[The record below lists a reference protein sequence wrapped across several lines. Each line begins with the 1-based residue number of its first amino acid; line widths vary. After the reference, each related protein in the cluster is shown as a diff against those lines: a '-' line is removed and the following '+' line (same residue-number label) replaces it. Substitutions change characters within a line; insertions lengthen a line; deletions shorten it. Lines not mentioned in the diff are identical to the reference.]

1 MTTTALPRPAELTA
15 LPHSGLSVPEFYS
28 MHFMAALVPMTAG
41 LLLYGYR
48 AAVAIMLVGLG
59 TAGGVA
65 IWRRIGSRGRQLS
78 YPHALW
84 LALLLAMMLPAQLAS
99 TQIPGV
105 EQTPWYLLPAAGLLL
120 TIFLWILGGL
130 GAGRVHPVLVTYL
143 FIATLFVHLLVP
155 HWVLQRNHLFVGD
168 VLKGQPSD
176 IRTAETDPWT
186 HRYKVRGQDSE
197 YSVPASE
204 SLTHFTASGR
214 APRGWLPIQSLLR
227 DQMPPLEDLIIGGHP
242 GPIGSGSAVAVIMG
256 GLFLLYRGLIDFR
269 IPLIIILVELAC
281 LLVFPTPAVL
291 TEPTQWHW
299 IVSRRPEVGWGTGI
313 TFANYEL
320 MASPSLFMAL
330 FLATS
335 PSIRPMSRRARA
347 IYATVA
353 GAGSAALQLYMSV
366 SIGPYLALLVAS

>member
-130 GAGRVHPVLVTYL
+130 AGRVHPVLVTYL
-143 FIATLFVHLLVP
+143 IIATLFVQLLVP

-176 IRTAETDPWT
+176 IRTAETDPGRT
-186 HRYKVRGQDSE
+186 AIKSAARTRNIPSP
-197 YSVPASE
+197 PANRSPT
-204 SLTHFTASGR
+204 S
-214 APRGWLPIQSLLR
+214 
-227 DQMPPLEDLIIGGHP
+227 PPAAGA
-242 GPIGSGSAVAVIMG
+242 AVASDPKPAARPNAAAG
-256 GLFLLYRGLIDFR
+256 RSDYRRTSRPHRLR
-269 IPLIIILVELAC
+269 
-281 LLVFPTPAVL
+281 AV
-291 TEPTQWHW
+291 P
-299 IVSRRPEVGWGTGI
+299 
-313 TFANYEL
+313 
-320 MASPSLFMAL
+320 SPSSWADCSF
-330 FLATS
+330 
-335 PSIRPMSRRARA
+335 SI
-347 IYATVA
+347 
-353 GAGSAALQLYMSV
+353 AA
-366 SIGPYLALLVAS
+366 